1 MNNDQV
7 VLEKLRERSFYGV
20 IFDFDGTILDI
31 KPALEKSIEEVFK
44 ENQIETDMEQTII
57 EIGSILDSI
66 QGYPIPKILLQSH
79 EIFKYLTVLKDVPFL
94 KKLRLA
100 MKIFTKFQ
108 TYSSE
113 EAEFFP
119 GTKELLSF
127 LGKSCKLYII
137 SHNKTENIVKV
148 LQKEGLDSKFEEI
161 YGADMLPALKPNP
174 EALIPPMK
182 KSGNY
187 KGKEWLILGDMPTD
201 IEAGK
206 EAGLYTIGIASGISK
221 KEVLA
226 EFQPD
231 LLVNS
236 LTELLNLIDNGRFS
250 DLSAKSS
257 LKIKS

>member
-1 MNNDQV
+1 MKPSKA
-7 VLEKLRERSFYGV
+7 LGEIWKTPERISR
-20 IFDFDGTILDI
+20 I
-31 KPALEKSIEEVFK
+31 
-44 ENQIETDMEQTII
+44 
-57 EIGSILDSI
+57 
-66 QGYPIPKILLQSH
+66 
-79 EIFKYLTVLKDVPFL
+79 
-94 KKLRLA
+94 
-100 MKIFTKFQ
+100 
-108 TYSSE
+108 
-113 EAEFFP
+113 FFP

-137 SHNKTENIVKV
+137 SHNKTENIVKA
-148 LQKEGLDSKFEEI
+148 LQKEGLDPEFEGI

-174 EALIPPMK
+174 EALTPPMK

-187 KGKEWLILGDMPTD
+187 KGREWLILGDMPTD

-250 DLSAKSS
+250 DINAQSS

>member
-1 MNNDQV
+1 MKSDQI
-7 VLEKLRERSFYGV
+7 VLEKLRERTFHGV

-31 KPALEKSIEEVFK
+31 KPALEKSIEEVFI
-44 ENQIETDMEQTII
+44 ENHIETDMEQTII
-57 EIGSILDSI
+57 EIGSILESI

-94 KKLRLA
+94 KKLKLA
-100 MKIFTKFQ
+100 MKIFTRFQ

-119 GTKELLSF
+119 GTKELLEYF
-127 LGKSCKLYII
+127 NKSCKLYIV
-137 SHNKTENIVKV
+137 SHNKTENILNLLK
-148 LQKEGLDSKFEEI
+148 KEKIESFFQGV
-161 YGADMLPALKPNP
+161 YGADVLPALKPNP

-182 KSGNY
+182 QSGNY

-250 DLSAKSS
+250 DINAQSS

>member
-1 MNNDQV
+1 MNNDQE
-7 VLEKLRERSFYGV
+7 LLAKLRDRSLFGV

-57 EIGSILDSI
+57 EIGSILESI

-79 EIFKYLTVLKDVPFL
+79 EIFKYLTVLKEVPFL

-100 MKIFTKFQ
+100 MKIFTRFQ

-137 SHNKTENIVKV
+137 SHNKTENIVKA
-148 LQKEGLDSKFEEI
+148 LQKEGLDSEFEGI

-174 EALIPPMK
+174 EALMPPMK

-201 IEAGK
+201 IEAGR

-236 LTELLNLIDNGRFS
+236 LTELLTLIDSGRIS
-250 DLSAKSS
+250 DINAQSS